1 MATSFF
7 FPRTRKQVKFRMK
20 MCNLVHIVLG
30 IFLQRV
36 HKIFC
41 VFHILETLVLLL
53 CMCGLLYSLTELLL
67 LTITA
72 D

>member
-41 VFHILETLVLLL
+41 VFHILHTLVSVVSV
-53 CMCGLLYSLTELLL
+53 CTGPVGLRQ
-67 LTITA
+67 I
-72 D
+72 